1 MGCLYMEILQ
11 SESIKILKK
20 WQGNGVYIKLSGVI
34 ESFNTIHKLNV
45 YTSNDHICL
54 CDKISNSK
62 TNIEK
67 GQIYKVTINR
77 YKSILKF
84 FLDSDIT
91 VTIVN

>member
-1 MGCLYMEILQ
+1 MEIYQ
-11 SESIKILKK
+11 KEGIKFLKK
-20 WQGNGVYIKLSGVI
+20 WQGKGIYIKLSGVI

-45 YTSNDHICL
+45 YTSDDYICL
-54 CDKISNSK
+54 CDKMSNAK

-67 GQIYKVTINR
+67 GQIYKVSINR
-77 YKSILKF
+77 YKNILKF